1 MFKKSCYLIFL
12 FTLGCTP
19 SSEVQI
25 NLLVGYWEIE
35 FITQENEKFSPKA
48 QAPLYV
54 HYQLNFPN
62 GLLNKVAPL
71 LDGSYSSS
79 EDVTPFI
86 IEKLNK
92 NYYIR
97 FQSRWDDWSRKIY
110 YLDSQ
115 KLILENENRAYHY
128 KRPIKLDL

>member
-25 NLLVGYWEIE
+25 NLLVRYWEIE

-48 QAPLYV
+48 QAPLYD

-115 KLILENENRAYHY
+115 KLILANENRAYHY

>member
-48 QAPLYV
+48 QAPLYD

-79 EDVTPFI
+79 ENVTPFI

-128 KRPIKLDL
+128 KRPTKLDL

>member
-1 MFKKSCYLIFL
+1 
-12 FTLGCTP
+12 
-19 SSEVQI
+19 
-25 NLLVGYWEIE
+25 VGYWEIE

-48 QAPLYV
+48 QAPLYD

>member
-12 FTLGCTP
+12 FTLGCTQ
-19 SSEVQI
+19 SSEVQF

-35 FITQENEKFSPKA
+35 FITQENEKFLPKA
-48 QAPLYV
+48 QAPLYD

-86 IEKLNK
+86 IEKLNE

-97 FQSRWDDWSRKIY
+97 FQTRWDDWSRKIY

-128 KRPIKLDL
+128 KRPTKLDL

>member
-48 QAPLYV
+48 QAPLYD

-128 KRPIKLDL
+128 KRPTKLDL

>member
-1 MFKKSCYLIFL
+1 MFKRSYYFIFSLI
-12 FTLGCTP
+12 LGCT
-19 SSEVQI
+19 SSSKVQI
-25 NLLVGYWEIE
+25 DLLSGYWEIE
-35 FITQENEKFSPKA
+35 FITQENEKFLPKA
-48 QAPLYV
+48 QAPLYD
-54 HYQLNFPN
+54 HYQVNFPK

-79 EDVTPFI
+79 DDVTPFT
-86 IEKLNK
+86 IEKLNQ

-115 KLILENENRAYHY
+115 KLILENDERAYHY
-128 KRPIKLDL
+128 KRPTKIDL

>member
-12 FTLGCTP
+12 LTLGCTP
-19 SSEVQI
+19 SSVVQI
-25 NLLVGYWEIE
+25 DLLAGYWEIE
-35 FITQENEKFSPKA
+35 FITQENEKFFPKA
-48 QAPLYV
+48 QAPLYD
-54 HYQLNFPN
+54 HYQLDLPK

-79 EDVTPFI
+79 EDVTSFI
-86 IEKLNK
+86 IEKLNQ

-97 FQSRWDDWSRKIY
+97 FQSRWDDWSRKIH

-115 KLILENENRAYHY
+115 KLILENGKRTYHY
-128 KRPIKLDL
+128 KRPTKLDF